1 MNFWLFAPEFALTGA
16 AFAVL
21 GVDLVLPRER
31 KGYLPALSLVG
42 LAGVLVLSL
51 WYLWGKNDQLY
62 DGLFLIDNYSLFFKG
77 FFLVLGMLVVLVS
90 VEYVRQHL
98 SRPGEYYGILLFSV
112 LAMMLMAASGEL
124 LTAYISLELL
134 SFSLYVLVSYGR
146 HGLKPSEAS
155 VKYILLGAFASAL
168 LLYGISQVYG
178 ILGTTRFDE
187 IHAAL
192 ALADAPL
199 NPAVLVGLALIIAGL
214 GFKVAAVP
222 FHMWA
227 PDVYEGAPTPVTAY
241 LAVGSKAAAFALI
254 LRLFTQAFMPAFD
267 DWQIVLVVLAA
278 LTMTLGN
285 LVALAQTNIKRM
297 LAYSSVGQVG
307 YLLMGVA
314 AISSPLASNG
324 VMLHLVGYAVTNMT
338 VFVGIIAF
346 FNMTGKE
353 EIADFAGLADRHPF
367 IAAAIAMGM
376 FSLAGL
382 PIFAGFTTK
391 FYLFAAAAKEGLL
404 WLAAVAILNSLISLY
419 YYLVVIR
426 HMYIQPAPEME
437 LEPQPEPA
445 LAHNPGPPPDADAPV
460 PSPEPSPT
468 EAPVGRGPS
477 PARLIIGV
485 LALMVLG
492 TIFVGVYPFPV
503 VEVIE
508 AATGALPLE

>member
-307 YLLMGVA
+307 YLLMGCGNIA
-314 AISSPLASNG
+314 AGVQRGDTAPCRVRDHQPGRLPVHHRLLQRHGQGERTGLRRAGATLAIRG
-324 VMLHLVGYAVTNMT
+324 HG
-338 VFVGIIAF
+338 
-346 FNMTGKE
+346 
-353 EIADFAGLADRHPF
+353 ADRG
-367 IAAAIAMGM
+367 AV
-376 FSLAGL
+376 LAGGTAFLRGVHHQVL
-382 PIFAGFTTK
+382 PVHGGGAGR
-391 FYLFAAAAKEGLL
+391 
-404 WLAAVAILNSLISLY
+404 AAVAGCAGDHQQ
-419 YYLVVIR
+419 R
-426 HMYIQPAPEME
+426 HI
-437 LEPQPEPA
+437 A
-445 LAHNPGPPPDADAPV
+445 LLLHDDN
-460 PSPEPSPT
+460 
-468 EAPVGRGPS
+468 
-477 PARLIIGV
+477 
-485 LALMVLG
+485 
-492 TIFVGVYPFPV
+492 
-503 VEVIE
+503 
-508 AATGALPLE
+508 

>member
-21 GVDLVLPRER
+21 GVDLLLPRER

-42 LAGVLVLSL
+42 LAAVLVLSL
-51 WYLWGKNDQLY
+51 SYLWGKNEQLY
-62 DGLFLIDNYSLFFKG
+62 DGLFLIDDFSLFFKG
-77 FFLVLGMLVVLVS
+77 FFLVLGMLAVLVS

-112 LAMMLMAASGEL
+112 LAMMMMAASGEL

-134 SFSLYVLVSYGR
+134 SFSLYVLVSFGR
-146 HGLKPSEAS
+146 HGFKPSEAG

-192 ALADAPL
+192 AVADSPL

-285 LVALAQTNIKRM
+285 LVALAQSNIKRM

-314 AISSPLASNG
+314 AISPLASNG
-324 VMLHLVGYAVTNMT
+324 VILHLAGYGITNLAVFMCII
-338 VFVGIIAF
+338 VFYNA
-346 FNMTGKE
+346 TGKE
-353 EIADFAGLADRHPF
+353 NIPAFAGLARRSPF
-367 IAAAIAMGM
+367 VAMVLTASL

-382 PIFAGFTTK
+382 PFFAGFTTK
-391 FYLFAAAAKEGLL
+391 FYLFTAVAQGDLL
-404 WLAAVAILNSLISLY
+404 WLVALAITNSVISLY
-419 YYLVVIR
+419 YYMMVMKQ
-426 HMYIQPAPEME
+426 MYMMPAE
-437 LEPQPEPA
+437 
-445 LAHNPGPPPDADAPV
+445 DDSPV
-460 PSPEPSPT
+460 PVSTLS
-468 EAPVGRGPS
+468 R
-477 PARLIIGV
+477 GV
-485 LALMVLG
+485 LGALLVG
-492 TIFVGVYPFPV
+492 IIAIGVYPAPLV
-503 VEVIE
+503 DAID
-508 AATGALPLE
+508 AATRVILP